1 VEIKPSLGRAAL
13 ALTFLP
19 SWTGSTLEDVG
30 AIEAPSITSSRYFDF
45 LAFLAGAFLADFVA
59 AFAFLGAAFLAAVF
73 DFLAGIA
80 MGTPL
85 R

>member
-1 VEIKPSLGRAAL
+1 
-13 ALTFLP
+13 
-19 SWTGSTLEDVG
+19 
-30 AIEAPSITSSRYFDF
+30 
-45 LAFLAGAFLADFVA
+45 LADFVA